1 MEHSALRRAALA
13 ASLAVSLGIFGA
25 GAQTPVPDDPASFP
39 AHPGREE
46 TVGFCTGC
54 HGFKIVAA
62 QGMSREQW
70 EASLTWMTQRHNM
83 PEIHG
88 EERKLV
94 LDYLEKAFPP
104 LAPAASG
111 TAPPARGTWKSPFA
125 PN

>member
-1 MEHSALRRAALA
+1 MVPRLALA
-13 ASLAVSLGIFGA
+13 TGLMALLAWGGASAR
-25 GAQTPVPDDPASFP
+25 AQSPPPDDPASFP

-62 QGMSREQW
+62 QGMTREQW
-70 EASLTWMTQRHNM
+70 EASLSWMTQRHNM
-83 PEIHG
+83 PPIAG
-88 EERKLV
+88 DERRVV

-104 LAPAASG
+104 KPAGPAVPAS
-111 TAPPARGTWKSPFA
+111 RGTWKSPFA

>member
-1 MEHSALRRAALA
+1 MRRAALA
-13 ASLAVSLGIFGA
+13 AGLAVMLAIGGA
-25 GAQTPVPDDPASFP
+25 AAQTPEPDDPASFP

-70 EASLTWMTQRHNM
+70 DGSLTWMTQRHNM
-83 PEIHG
+83 PEIEG

-104 LAPAASG
+104 HAPAAAG
-111 TAPPARGTWKSPFA
+111 AAPGARGTWKSPFA